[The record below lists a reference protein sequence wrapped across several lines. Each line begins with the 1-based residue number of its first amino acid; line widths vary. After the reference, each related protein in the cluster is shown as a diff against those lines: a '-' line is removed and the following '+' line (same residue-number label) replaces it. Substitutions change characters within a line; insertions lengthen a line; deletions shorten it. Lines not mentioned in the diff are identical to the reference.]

1 MMKVLEI
8 NLKLEINLIYIF
20 NNIVDKPSK
29 PQGPIIV
36 KEIRQDRVTIEWRP
50 PIDDGGVEL
59 ERYII
64 EKCEANKEIWT
75 KVGDVD
81 KEVENF
87 CAQKLQQDVDYLF
100 RIVARNTVGPS
111 DPLESEPIRTRTL
124 FGKKNCDL
132 NYIKQKNV
140 KYNFTK

>member
-1 MMKVLEI
+1 MY
-8 NLKLEINLIYIF
+8 LIIH
-20 NNIVDKPSK
+20 ILDKPSK
-29 PQGPIIV
+29 PQGPVIA

-59 ERYII
+59 ERYTI
-64 EKCEANKEIWT
+64 EKCEASKKAWT

-100 RIVARNTVGPS
+100 RIVATNVVGAS
-111 DPLESEPIRTRTL
+111 DPLESEQIRTRTS
-124 FGKKNCDL
+124 FGKKRS
-132 NYIKQKNV
+132 
-140 KYNFTK
+140 